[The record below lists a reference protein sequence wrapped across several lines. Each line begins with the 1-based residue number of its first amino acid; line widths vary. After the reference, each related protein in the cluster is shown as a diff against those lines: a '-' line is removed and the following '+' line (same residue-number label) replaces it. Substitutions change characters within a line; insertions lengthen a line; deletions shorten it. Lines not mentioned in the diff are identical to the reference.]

1 MQTNTGKI
9 LGQHNSMQAY
19 EGLQNNLQH
28 QMRDFDTPM
37 KPNNFEERENEIN
50 VAITNYSEKQLRGGI
65 KSGKF

>member
-1 MQTNTGKI
+1 
-9 LGQHNSMQAY
+9 MQAY

-50 VAITNYSEKQLRGGI
+50 VAITNYSEKQLRGGV